1 MEKPTYENMKKT
13 FEKHTFKI
21 LNPVCYVSFIEG
33 SLNFSLVKESDV
45 VAKYRHMRC
54 ESVDDKGKIVKSG
67 FIKKWLDDPSIRLYN
82 KIDFLPP
89 PKFCEEGTFNLWKGF
104 SIENV
109 DFEERDLTIIKNHI
123 NILCNHDEKCIDY
136 FTKWLAHI
144 IQFPS
149 ELNGIAIVLKSEKG
163 VGKNIACYFLRDIM
177 GDDYFSEI
185 TNEESLFGRFS
196 NARRNRLLIN
206 IDEVNLS
213 FKNKDQ
219 LKNMITSKIY
229 NHEAKGVDPI
239 PMNNFNRFIATTNND
254 MPVPIEIGDR
264 RMVVI
269 SSDNSKKN
277 NLEYI
282 KPLVKFCND
291 RKNQRAFYEYLKNID
306 LTKMDWVNDRPLTEE
321 YKDIQ
326 SAMIPLE
333 ARFIENYID
342 ENKDVQV
349 ISCKDLFK
357 EFQDYLSK
365 RGGKS
370 DSCANDKTFG
380 IRMKKYKGLTKKHTK
395 TGQKYI
401 IDRLMLFK
409 YLCDESL
416 NSIDCLQSEFMFADD
431 DEVNVKT
438 KMNIG
443 I

>member
-1 MEKPTYENMKKT
+1 
-13 FEKHTFKI
+13 
-21 LNPVCYVSFIEG
+21 
-33 SLNFSLVKESDV
+33 
-45 VAKYRHMRC
+45 
-54 ESVDDKGKIVKSG
+54 
-67 FIKKWLDDPSIRLYN
+67 
-82 KIDFLPP
+82 
-89 PKFCEEGTFNLWKGF
+89 
-104 SIENV
+104 V

-144 IQFPS
+144 IQFPAQ
-149 ELNGIAIVLKSEKG
+149 LNGIAIVLKSAKG
-163 VGKNIACYFLRDIM
+163 VGKNIAGYLIQDII
-177 GDDYFSEI
+177 GEDYFSEI

-239 PMNNFNRFIATTNND
+239 PMNNFNRFIATTNNEI
-254 MPVPIEIGDR
+254 PVPIEIGDR

-269 SSDNSKKN
+269 TSDNSKKN

-282 KPLVKFCND
+282 TPLVKFCDD

-306 LTKMDWVNDRPLTEE
+306 LTKMDWVNDRPLTEDF
-321 YKDIQ
+321 KDIQ

-333 ARFIENYID
+333 ARFLEYYID
-342 ENKDVQV
+342 ENKENQDVQV

-370 DSCANDKTFG
+370 ESCAKDSTFG
-380 IRMKKYKGLTKKHTK
+380 IRMKKYTGLTKKHTK
-395 TGQKYI
+395 TGAKYI
-401 IDRLMLFK
+401 IDRLKLFQ
-409 YLCDESL
+409 YLRDESL
-416 NSIDCLQSEFMFADD
+416 NSIDCLRSELKFDD
-431 DEVNVKT
+431 DDEEEVNVKT
-438 KMNIG
+438 KMNIKKVMG
-443 I
+443 